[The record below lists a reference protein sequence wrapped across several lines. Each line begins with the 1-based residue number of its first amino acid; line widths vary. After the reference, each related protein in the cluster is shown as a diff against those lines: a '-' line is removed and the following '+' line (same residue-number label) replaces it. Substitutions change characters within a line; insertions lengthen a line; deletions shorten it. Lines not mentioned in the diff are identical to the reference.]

1 MDITLIANLVLVGMI
16 ALVVIA
22 SLIGLWKGIWKTSFK
37 LIFRSICFVVMIFC
51 SQPITNAICKINFAT
66 TFHVDA
72 EILDV
77 KLTTFDET
85 LANILVNSGKISPV
99 TGSDLYGTCLAL
111 AHSLLS
117 CAIFFVLM
125 ILTLLIGS
133 LLATLFYHLIFKH
146 FISKK
151 LRKKK
156 KIRWAGALCG
166 LLDGAL
172 CMVMLFSPLSSM
184 AKIVTERPEYID
196 SAHEMKVLDDNTYN
210 TIKKGIDAYN
220 SSALYST
227 LKVLSPVSDG
237 IVNQVVEVEV
247 NGVKMGLL
255 NELETLLTVVKPVLP
270 AVTFNGG
277 NPVIDYQKLL
287 AKDTIKQVLELLGK
301 SKLIINIIPGLISM
315 GQNVIDDPSMKEVIN
330 ELDFKDIDWKNDMNA
345 VSAFYEKIY
354 DAGLFN
360 RVTPSEINFTVYL
373 ANMDQYCDALTSIT
387 SIEMIDKNLPFIMSP
402 VLKEVNKSLG
412 QDIFPTDSGLLK
424 DLDWDHEL
432 KCLAT
437 CLSNLLKAFN
447 ITSLN
452 NINFEELLNKALKD
466 NEKIEFIRK
475 AICGD
480 EEKDVLGL
488 LNLNLIDSVDLESL
502 VTKLLSSVPSVGEY
516 VDERTIHD
524 VFSSEDMNLIDE
536 FNTIIDIVPLIY
548 NNPNLPLDKID
559 FKNNTHVK
567 ELKNVISVASNSKL
581 MLAAFP
587 GLVKKALKDS
597 NISSDMLFG
606 LSVDD
611 LSFTFDD
618 STQMKNEL
626 TTILD
631 IASDALE
638 ISDTLSN
645 SSLTVQ
651 QAMEKLDLEKVRD
664 ILVKMYKSSI
674 INPSHRIDGSAEI
687 EKDRNFEALIE
698 GILKQ
703 KALQDVGVIVPN
715 NLSSIEWYIEGTK
728 NGEIDKIVNSLQVVK
743 NNMSFFTS
751 GDITLDNIDGKLIK
765 DILTTLGKSDVFAP
779 SLASIFNKNVSPI
792 IQDIGVSLDFYVV
805 KDWENEGECLARVVD
820 SLKKISSSADLA
832 NIDWLNSDL
841 TRVNAILTAF
851 SQTNVLGVRQQD
863 TGLYFDYFGDLL
875 DKVFNNDSFQGV
887 LGDSIDPTY
896 FQSCDPS
903 TGELN
908 KGWKWVEQEKTI
920 TIDTEEVIVTE
931 KGEIANLINL
941 LSVIQT
947 TGVDNIT
954 GDSVDANTLRIILES
969 LVETNTL
976 SIVLPDMLEKA
987 IQNIAP
993 IVLDEDN
1000 SIDLR
1005 SLNTSVFY
1013 TMTKEEKKSEINYL
1027 VDVYNQF
1034 KTGELDTMFNTISN
1048 LTEAQLNTLQ
1058 KVLDDVASMKSFTVN
1073 KPLERLSLHETIIS
1087 SLFNYIK
1094 LDQMI
1099 TNNVEK
1105 EEMTAEEKHQVKL
1118 RAKTSMQS
1126 VITSITDWVDTTSP
1140 SGAKVM
1146 QENSKIIRL
1155 LRNVNGIDI
1164 NNLNNM
1170 SSLSPTQVRSILSC
1184 FNDSKIL
1191 HQALPTFF
1199 EQAFELFNI
1208 TTLITVDSRVYYDIN
1223 YRVHLTTSEEDMAFW
1238 NHELEGFFELADNL
1252 YKVDSAGNGYYIDSS
1267 ETGFNEDVFDLYRV
1281 LGPIDKM
1288 DLLSDNKE
1296 YIVYSY
1302 LRNTGAELVDLVR
1315 DLDSGANDH
1324 IKAARIRKLF
1334 FPYAHTEEDLR
1345 EECNILNSF
1354 LKNLASMVNAS
1365 FDKNNLEITGKQAYD
1380 LVMKTMMIKEDGT
1393 GVKAVKS
1400 LFASE
1405 IVASYLTKGF
1415 KSVTTDTAILNTLE
1429 NFFFAPDDN
1438 GRDYLRLNIVE
1449 ARGIKGM
1456 LDLASAT
1463 DEASIVKALKLMG
1476 SYSETISTMTLADA
1490 GYVAGEENSLALL
1503 KDISATY
1510 YSDYRTKRANV
1521 NSQLAFTLFKSYTPN
1536 NALFDGVYTLYLD
1549 QVCSG
1554 DINNL
1559 VFEDLAYAIE
1569 HYDITDPGT
1578 IPVNP
1583 DRPS

>member
-22 SLIGLWKGIWKTSFK
+22 ALIGLWKGIWKTSFK

-51 SQPITNAICKINFAT
+51 SQPITNAICKINFAE
-66 TFHVDA
+66 TFHIN
-72 EILDV
+72 EKILDV

-172 CMVMLFSPLSSM
+172 CVVMLFSPLSSM
-184 AKIVTERPEYID
+184 AKIVTEKPEYID
-196 SAHEMKVLDDNTYN
+196 SAHEMKVLDDNTYK
-210 TIKKGIDAYN
+210 TIKNGLDAYN
-220 SSALYST
+220 NSALYST

-255 NELETLLTVVKPVLP
+255 TEIETLLSVMKPIFP
-270 AVTFNGG
+270 AVSFNGG
-277 NPVIDYQKLL
+277 NLAIDYQKVL
-287 AKDTIKQVLELLGK
+287 AKDTIKQVLELLAK

-315 GQNVIDDPSMKEVIN
+315 GQNVIDDPSIKEVIN
-330 ELDFKDIDWKNDMNA
+330 ELDFSDINWKNDMNA
-345 VSAFYEKIY
+345 VSSFYEKIY
-354 DAGLFN
+354 DAGLFE
-360 RVTPSEINFTVYL
+360 RVTPTDINFTIYL
-373 ANMDQYCDALTSIT
+373 ANIDQYCDALTSVT
-387 SIEMIDKNLPFIMSP
+387 SIEMIDRNLPYIMSP
-402 VLKEVNKSLG
+402 VLKEVNKTLG

-424 DLDWDHEL
+424 DFDWSHEL
-432 KCLAT
+432 KCLST
-437 CLSNLLKAFN
+437 CLANLLKAFD
-447 ITSLN
+447 ITSFN
-452 NINFEELLNKALKD
+452 NINFEDLLNKALKD
-466 NEKIEFIRK
+466 EEKIEYIRK
-475 AICGD
+475 ALCGD
-480 EEKDVLGL
+480 EENEVLGL
-488 LNLNLIDSVDLESL
+488 LNLELIDSVDLESL
-502 VTKLLSSVPSVGEY
+502 VIKVLSSVPSLGDY
-516 VDERTIHD
+516 VDDKTIHD
-524 VFSSEDMNLIDE
+524 VFHNEDMNLIDE
-536 FNTIIDIVPLIY
+536 FNTIIDLVPLIY

-559 FKNNTHVK
+559 FKNTSHIK

-606 LSVDD
+606 LNIDD
-611 LSFTFDD
+611 LSFTFDN
-618 STQMKNEL
+618 STQMKTEL

-631 IASDALE
+631 IANDALE
-638 ISDTLSN
+638 LSDTLSD

-651 QAMEKLDLEKVRD
+651 QAMDKLDLEKVRD
-664 ILVKMYKSSI
+664 ILVKMYKSTV
-674 INPSHRIDGSAEI
+674 INPSHRIDGSNGVQ
-687 EKDRNFEALIE
+687 KDRNFQVLIE

-703 KALQDVGVIVPN
+703 KALQDVGVVVPD
-715 NLSSIEWYIEGTK
+715 NLSSIVWYVEGTK
-728 NGEIDKIVNSLQVVK
+728 NGEIDQMLNSLQVVK
-743 NNMSFFTS
+743 DNMSFFTS
-751 GDITLDNIDGKLIK
+751 GNITLDNINGKLIK

-820 SLKKISSSADLA
+820 SLKKISSSGDLA

-908 KGWKWVEQEKTI
+908 KGWKWVESEKTI
-920 TIDTEEVIVTE
+920 TIEGEEVIVAE
-931 KGEIANLINL
+931 KGEIANLMNL
-941 LSVIQT
+941 LEVIQT
-947 TGVDNIT
+947 TGVSNIT
-954 GDSVDANTLRIILES
+954 GDSVDAMTLKTILES

-976 SIVLPDMLEKA
+976 SVVLPDMLEKA
-987 IQNIAP
+987 IQNVAP

-1000 SIDLR
+1000 TIDLR

-1027 VDVYNQF
+1027 IDVYNQF
-1034 KTGELDTMFNTISN
+1034 TTGELDTIFNTISN
-1048 LTEAQLNTLQ
+1048 LTEAQLNTL
-1058 KVLDDVASMKSFTVN
+1058 KKILDDVASMKCFTVN

-1105 EEMTAEEKHQVKL
+1105 EEMTAEQKHEVKM
-1118 RAKTSMQS
+1118 RAKTNMQS
-1126 VITSITDWVDTTSP
+1126 VITSITDWVDTTSA
-1140 SGAKVM
+1140 SGEKVM

-1155 LRNVNGIDI
+1155 LRNVNGVDI

-1199 EQAFELFNI
+1199 EQAFNLFNI
-1208 TTLITVDSRVYYDIN
+1208 PTLITIDSKIYYDIN
-1223 YRVHLTTSEEDMAFW
+1223 YRVHLTTSNEDMAFW
-1238 NHELEGFFELADNL
+1238 NHELEGFFELADKL
-1252 YKVDSAGNGYYIDSS
+1252 YKVDADGNGYYVDSS
-1267 ETGFNEDVFDLYRV
+1267 DTGFNEDIFDLYRV

-1302 LRNTGAELVDLVR
+1302 LKNTGADLVNLVR

-1345 EECNILNSF
+1345 EECTILNSF
-1354 LKNLASMVNAS
+1354 LKNLASMINAS
-1365 FDKNNLEITGKQAYD
+1365 FDKDNLEITGQQAYD
-1380 LVMKTMMIKEDGT
+1380 LVMKTMMIKGSGAD
-1393 GVKAVKS
+1393 VKTTKS

-1415 KSVTTDTAILNTLE
+1415 KSVTTDTNILNILE
-1429 NFFFAPDDN
+1429 NFFFAPDNN

-1456 LDLASAT
+1456 LDLASAN
-1463 DEASIVKALKLMG
+1463 DPASIVKALKLMG
-1476 SYSETISTMTLADA
+1476 SYSETINNMTLTDA
-1490 GYVAGEENSLALL
+1490 GYTTGEENSLDLL
-1503 KDISATY
+1503 KKVSATY

-1521 NSQLAFTLFKSYTPN
+1521 NSQLAFILFQSYMPN
-1536 NALFDGVYTLYLD
+1536 DTFFNGIYGLYIT
-1549 QVCSG
+1549 QVCEG
-1554 DINNL
+1554 DINNM

-1569 HYDITDPGT
+1569 HYDASQPTT

-1583 DRPS
+1583 NRPS